1 MYEIDQTYL
10 AYELAYRAERMR
22 GERPD
27 QHHEGHRTSRSL
39 RRRNGRAQSRRA
51 A

>member
-1 MYEIDQTYL
+1 MFEIDQTYL
-10 AYELAYRAERMR
+10 AYELAYRAERMS

-27 QHHEGHRTSRSL
+27 QHHAGHRTRRNL
-39 RRRNGRAQSRRA
+39 RRRNTRTLSRRA